1 MQIDRILGNVGVLY
15 VGAYNSSTQYEY
27 LNCVTYNGSSYVC
40 VNQNGV
46 TGVTPGTTN
55 DWQLS
60 AQKGDTGGQGIQ
72 GEQGIQGATG
82 NGIQSIEKN
91 IFKWFNR
98 YIYNSF
104 YRWLIYNF

>member
-15 VGAYNSSTQYEY
+15 VGAYNSSIQYEY

-60 AQKGDTGGQGIQ
+60 AQKGDTGPAGVVDTSNFYTKNEIDTK
-72 GEQGIQGATG
+72 IG
-82 NGIQSIEKN
+82 NIETLLASI
-91 IFKWFNR
+91 
-98 YIYNSF
+98 
-104 YRWLIYNF
+104 